1 MKPVLVVDDEPQMRS
16 LLKAVLAK
24 DGLDSIEASDGC
36 NAFETAKNLDGEISL
51 LLTDINMP
59 CGLDGLDLAHAI
71 RSAFPE
77 IPILV
82 VSSAPATDRD
92 RMDHGY
98 AFLKKP
104 FDLKLLAQTVHQL
117 LTQRPESVRPR

>member
-1 MKPVLVVDDEPQMRS
+1 MKPVLVVDDEPLMRS
-16 LLKAVLAK
+16 LLKALLAK

-77 IPILV
+77 IPILD

-92 RMDHGY
+92 RIDHGY

-104 FDLKLLAQTVHQL
+104 FDLELLAQTVHQL

>member
-1 MKPVLVVDDEPQMRS
+1 MIEHLS
-16 LLKAVLAK
+16 LGCICLPWVNP
-24 DGLDSIEASDGC
+24 SI
-36 NAFETAKNLDGEISL
+36 NLWARWCVSHRQ
-51 LLTDINMP
+51 NMP

-82 VSSAPATDRD
+82 VSSAAATDRD

-104 FDLKLLAQTVHQL
+104 FELKLLAQTVHQL
-117 LTQRPESVRPR
+117 LTQRPESVSPR

>member
-16 LLKAVLAK
+16 LLKALLAK

-59 CGLDGLDLAHAI
+59 CLDGLDLADAI